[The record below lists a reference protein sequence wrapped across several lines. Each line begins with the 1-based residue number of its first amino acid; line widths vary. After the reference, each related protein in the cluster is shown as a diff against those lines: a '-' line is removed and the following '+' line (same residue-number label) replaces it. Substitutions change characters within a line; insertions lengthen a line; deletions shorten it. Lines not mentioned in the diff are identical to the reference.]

1 MRGTRNIHFVEILEQ
16 NKSKMRVSEYLN
28 EDKSSIKLRV
38 KIRLLQGDG
47 GGFIVASLRC
57 FYTLILKDLSSRLSV
72 KGVLNRYSRSDS

>member
-1 MRGTRNIHFVEILEQ
+1 MC
-16 NKSKMRVSEYLN
+16 VSEYLS

-57 FYTLILKDLSSRLSV
+57 FYTLILKDLSL
-72 KGVLNRYSRSDS
+72 

>member
-1 MRGTRNIHFVEILEQ
+1 VKHAFCRDFRAKQ
-16 NKSKMRVSEYLN
+16 SKMCVSEYLN

-38 KIRLLQGDG
+38 KIRLLQEDG